1 MPVLDPAPRLANYFL
16 HYTSREGAQGISAQ
30 GEIRPGPSG
39 RIYLTHDLYP
49 FGADAADRLGI
60 IGKPVEIAVLISRPT
75 SAVDGPELIHPV
87 RGHDGTLLRRGGGT
101 EYYVL
106 DPVPVVWD
114 KGAWF
119 VPSEP

>member
-1 MPVLDPAPRLANYFL
+1 MPALDPTPRLANYFL
-16 HYTSREGAQGISAQ
+16 HYTSREGAQGICAL

-39 RIYLTHDLYP
+39 RIYLTFDLYP
-49 FGADAADRLGI
+49 FGTDAADRLAI
-60 IGKPVEIAVLISRPT
+60 LGKPAEVAVLISPPT
-75 SAVDGPELIHPV
+75 SSPAGPALIHPV
-87 RGHDGTLLRRGGGT
+87 RGRDGTFLRRGGGT

-119 VPSEP
+119 MLNEP